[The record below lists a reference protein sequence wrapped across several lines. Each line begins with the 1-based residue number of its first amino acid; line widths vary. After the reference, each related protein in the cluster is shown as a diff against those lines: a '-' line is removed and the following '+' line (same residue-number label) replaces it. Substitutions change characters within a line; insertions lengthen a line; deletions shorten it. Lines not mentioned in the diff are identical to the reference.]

1 MWGPEPTWFGSPRR
15 SWGSEARVSV
25 ASSGVGGLRVVTW
38 NVEWAAHRKR
48 SAIVVGVCAV
58 PEVRPGWGVRA
69 VVR

>member
-1 MWGPEPTWFGSPRR
+1 M
-15 SWGSEARVSV
+15 SV
-25 ASSGVGGLRVVTW
+25 TDPGGGVLRVATW

-58 PEVRPGWGVRA
+58 PEVRPGCGVRA